1 MFTALAGDRADV
13 SDFVVLVTD
22 GASDDSLQTIGEAF
36 LAKRAHIHFVVVAI
50 GRLVNE
56 AELYT
61 IANYPYSVNYLPA
74 ADLRALDNL
83 TQPTR
88 DLVCNSRCRRVLS
101 QLRQVRTARPDPT
114 QLDPT
119 SPDPTRLKTIASG
132 RVGRCEKIFRVGK
145 SVNFRAFCINTRL

>member
-1 MFTALAGDRADV
+1 MFTALAGARADV

-88 DLVCNSRCRRVLS
+88 DLLCNSRCRRVLS
-101 QLRQVRTARPDPT
+101 QLGHVRTARPDPT
-114 QLDPT
+114 
-119 SPDPTRLKTIASG
+119 RLKTVASG

-145 SVNFRAFCINTRL
+145 SVHFRVFCINTRL

>member
-1 MFTALAGDRADV
+1 MFTALAGARADV

-101 QLRQVRTARPDPT
+101 QLGQVRTARPDQT
-114 QLDPT
+114 QNC
-119 SPDPTRLKTIASG
+119 RVGSG
-132 RVGRCEKIFRVGK
+132 R
-145 SVNFRAFCINTRL
+145 AL